1 MRMTSIK
8 KNFLYNAFYQVLTLI
23 LPLITTPYISRVM
36 GAERVGVYSY
46 AYSIAYYFGMF
57 ILLGTNNYGNRT
69 IASVRDDKKNLSK
82 TFWSIYAMQ
91 LFLGLFVSTVYLMYV
106 FVIAEEQMMALLQ
119 IIYLISVALDI
130 SWFFFGIEQFK
141 LTVTR
146 NTIIKILTVVAMLLF
161 VKSIDDLYIYA
172 LIMVGSSLISQIFL
186 WIFLKDYV
194 IFQKITL
201 CDIKKHIIPN
211 LILFIPVIAISL
223 YALMG
228 KIILGNMSSM
238 IEVGYFESANKLTV
252 IPTMAVTALGTV
264 MLPRISNMVSH
275 GQHEETQKYLEKSLI
290 ISVFLSSSMAL
301 GISAVSKEFV
311 PLFYGEGFD
320 KCKILIPIL
329 VLSSIFVSWAN
340 VIRTQYLIPYKK
352 DKIYI
357 QSVFL
362 GAIINIIL
370 NILLI
375 PTLQSIGAAIASLSA
390 EIIVSVF
397 QTFKVRKELHIRSYL
412 KKSIPFLIIGFIMY
426 AIVIQVP
433 FINNNIITII
443 IKVIVGGLI
452 YLSLSVLYYK
462 YSLIEN
468 V

>member
-1 MRMTSIK
+1 MTSIK

-69 IASVRDDKKNLSK
+69 IASVRDDKKILSK

-186 WIFLKDYV
+186 WIFLKDHV

-433 FINNNIITII
+433 FINNAIVTII
-443 IKVIVGGLI
+443 IKVLIGGVI
-452 YLSLSVLYYK
+452 YISLSYIL
-462 YSLIEN
+462 LRIEKIIF
-468 V
+468 

>member
-69 IASVRDDKKNLSK
+69 IASVRDDKKILSK

-433 FINNNIITII
+433 FINNAIVTII
-443 IKVIVGGLI
+443 IKALIGGVIYI
-452 YLSLSVLYYK
+452 SLSYIL
-462 YSLIEN
+462 LRIEKIIF
-468 V
+468 

>member
-69 IASVRDDKKNLSK
+69 IASVRDDKKILSK

-146 NTIIKILTVVAMLLF
+146 NTIIKILTVLAMLLF

-412 KKSIPFLIIGFIMY
+412 KKSIPFLITGFIMY

-433 FINNNIITII
+433 FINNAIVTII
-443 IKVIVGGLI
+443 IKVLIGGVI
-452 YLSLSVLYYK
+452 YISLSYIL
-462 YSLIEN
+462 LRIEKIIL
-468 V
+468 

>member
-1 MRMTSIK
+1 MTSIK

-69 IASVRDDKKNLSK
+69 IASVRDDKKILSK

-146 NTIIKILTVVAMLLF
+146 NTIIKILTVLAMLLF

-412 KKSIPFLIIGFIMY
+412 KKSIPFLITGFIMY

-433 FINNNIITII
+433 FINNAIVTII
-443 IKVIVGGLI
+443 IKVLIGGVI
-452 YLSLSVLYYK
+452 YISLSYIL
-462 YSLIEN
+462 LRIEKIIL
-468 V
+468 

>member
-1 MRMTSIK
+1 MTSIK

-69 IASVRDDKKNLSK
+69 TASVRDDKKILSK

-433 FINNNIITII
+433 FINNAIVTII
-443 IKVIVGGLI
+443 IKVLIGGVI
-452 YLSLSVLYYK
+452 YISLSYIL
-462 YSLIEN
+462 LRIEKIIF
-468 V
+468 

>member
-1 MRMTSIK
+1 MTSIK

>member
-69 IASVRDDKKNLSK
+69 IASVRDDKKILSK

-412 KKSIPFLIIGFIMY
+412 KKSIPFLITGFIMY

-433 FINNNIITII
+433 FINNAIVTII
-443 IKVIVGGLI
+443 IKVLIGGVI
-452 YLSLSVLYYK
+452 YISLSYIL
-462 YSLIEN
+462 LRIEKIIL
-468 V
+468 